1 MDHTIDFPHFEM
13 VSALDMVW
21 FRIMF
26 QSAFNK
32 SCNLTRFYD
41 VDCCVFLQCNVLM
54 YFSMSLCLFRALFT
68 YEGVTNN
75 LKLTDSGG
83 KTNNSSSFCYVSTFS
98 PMLNKA

>member
-1 MDHTIDFPHFEM
+1 M

-32 SCNLTRFYD
+32 SYNLTLSL
-41 VDCCVFLQCNVLM
+41 VSTMADCCVFLQCNALM
-54 YFSMSLCLFRALFT
+54 CFFSVFFRALFT

-83 KTNNSSSFCYVSTFS
+83 KTNNSSSFFYVSTFS